1 MTSGVEET
9 LINHQ
14 NTQKVLSHV
23 LRIESVQ
30 QGNEEIALFSYF
42 FLIFQRLLVWEI
54 EIFFYNSDNW
64 LVQIVQSDIRGFLNM
79 IW

>member
-42 FLIFQRLLVWEI
+42 FLIFQWLLVWEI
-54 EIFFYNSDNW
+54 EIFLLQLWMHRFEGWIIY
-64 LVQIVQSDIRGFLNM
+64 IVQ
-79 IW
+79 

>member
-42 FLIFQRLLVWEI
+42 FLIFQGLLVWEI
-54 EIFFYNSDNW
+54 EIFFYNSEG
-64 LVQIVQSDIRGFLNM
+64 IVLKAG
-79 IW
+79 

>member
-23 LRIESVQ
+23 LRIESIQ

-42 FLIFQRLLVWEI
+42 FLIFQRLLV
-54 EIFFYNSDNW
+54 
-64 LVQIVQSDIRGFLNM
+64 
-79 IW
+79 